1 MARPAGH
8 KLNRAAFED
17 MLKVRGLS
25 ITELH
30 ERTEIPRATISSLLG
45 GFHAASIPTAHR
57 LALGLDCQPQTLFPT
72 LGSSVEAEKVT
83 A

>member
-17 MLKVRGLS
+17 MLKIRGLN

-30 ERTEIPRATISSLLG
+30 ERTDIPRATISSLLG
-45 GFHAASIPTAHR
+45 GHHSASVPTAHR
-57 LALGLDCQPQTLFPT
+57 IAAGLDCNPQTLFPT
-72 LGSSVEAEKVT
+72 LGGVAAVSA
-83 A
+83 

>member
-1 MARPAGH
+1 MARPPGH

-17 MLKVRGLS
+17 LLKIRGLS

-45 GFHAASIPTAHR
+45 GHHAASVPTAHR
-57 LALGLDCQPQTLFPT
+57 IALGLDCHPQTLFPT
-72 LGSSVEAEKVT
+72 LGSTVEAERVT